1 MVMMMIMTMM
11 VILMHMKYIGTGGID
26 HHVFTVLCFDLPNQV
41 SSGQVAL
48 HPKTNNFLLDLIII
62 IGIPTLQCC

>member
-1 MVMMMIMTMM
+1 MVMVMVMMVMSMMRMMRMTTM

-41 SSGQVAL
+41 LSGQVA
-48 HPKTNNFLLDLIII
+48 P
-62 IGIPTLQCC
+62 